1 MRVLAMIAI
10 MAGLLCIVLGAYA
23 ALKEPMLGQI
33 SGRAWLQ
40 AAGVSCLF
48 SIACSLT
55 DRGVPHGR

>member
-1 MRVLAMIAI
+1 MKVLAMIAI
-10 MAGLLCIVLGAYA
+10 LAGILCIALGAVA
-23 ALKEPMLGQI
+23 ALREPIVGQI

-55 DRGVPHGR
+55 DRGGPHGR